1 MSDAVFADTNIY
13 VYAAVA
19 NSGPKHCEASRVL
32 ADVLSSRR
40 IISSTQVLGEF
51 YSAMS
56 KNKCPH
62 GEIIRLLDEIKFNTE
77 MKVVDEQTVEHG
89 LNLIAKYG
97 YHYWDSLLLATA
109 LDYNCTVF
117 YSEDMRDDQVIEGMT
132 IRNIFREAG

>member
-1 MSDAVFADTNIY
+1 MNDAVFADTNIY
-13 VYAAVA
+13 VYAAVT
-19 NSGPKHCEASRVL
+19 NSGPKHRAASGVL

-62 GEIIRLLDEIKFNTE
+62 DEIVRLLDEIKFNTE
-77 MKVVDEQTVEHG
+77 MKLVDEQTVEHG
-89 LNLIAKYG
+89 LNLIARYG

-109 LDYNCTVF
+109 LDYGCDVF
-117 YSEDMRDDQVIEGMT
+117 YSEDLRDGQVIENQLR
-132 IRNIFREAG
+132 IQNPFK